1 MFVIHVVQLQKVCGS
16 DNWMTPREGK
26 KHEKKKKKLFMEDA
40 MACRR
45 PASGWTSSLA
55 GPCLQSALVLLA
67 KAGSSKTLV
76 PGLRPHPWLS
86 GSMLSTHFGSWGSLR
101 ENYISVSK
109 WATEL
114 EKANC
119 L

>member
-1 MFVIHVVQLQKVCGS
+1 MFVIHEVQLQKVCGS

-26 KHEKKKKKLFMEDA
+26 KHEKKKSFSWRMQCLVEGQ
-40 MACRR
+40 
-45 PASGWTSSLA
+45 PVA
-55 GPCLQSALVLLA
+55 GQAPWPGPVCGAPLA
-67 KAGSSKTLV
+67 KAASSKSLV
-76 PGLRPHPWLS
+76 PGPRPHPTLS
-86 GSMLSTHFGSWGSLR
+86 GSMLSPHFGSWDSRR
-101 ENYISVSK
+101 ENYIFVSK

>member
-1 MFVIHVVQLQKVCGS
+1 MWKASQRL
-16 DNWMTPREGK
+16 D
-26 KHEKKKKKLFMEDA
+26 KLPGQA
-40 MACRR
+40 LLR
-45 PASGWTSSLA
+45 ST
-55 GPCLQSALVLLA
+55 LVLLA
-67 KAGSSKTLV
+67 KAASSKTLV
-76 PGLRPHPWLS
+76 PGPRPHPTLS